1 MSTAW
6 ESSHGTHPLSPPT
19 TSTRRLPYH
28 SHFKYS
34 TLALTTTGD
43 VSHALLHH
51 AQSCT
56 LFTSH
61 PRCLFTSRLH
71 QFHDCPTHLTVEA
84 SPIPSTKH
92 ASDQG
97 KRVWNEWKPFP
108 FLFLYVHFSPAPL
121 TLCLF
126 PLSRPPRYLVTRVLS
141 SLLFS
146 LLMYIQAYFHAH
158 DQIGSNH
165 RFHQLLQG
173 MTMRG
178 MGQRG
183 GGGGGGGGEG
193 EGKERRL
200 RRKADSRVTF
210 SFLLSFHIQ
219 VYWSVGYSSKASEGR
234 RACGGWWYTSYDME
248 ISFLI
253 YFIQLY
259 YSFHFFLSKMPYY

>member
-1 MSTAW
+1 MRVVAWHPPPVSSNYFHAAFTLSLSFQIFNPCPYHDGRCIACPSPSCTIMHPFHQPPSLPLHLTSTPVPRLPHASHCGSLAHPLYQTCFRPGQARLKW
-6 ESSHGTHPLSPPT
+6 METIPLPLLVSSLLPCSSHSLSL
-19 TSTRRLPYH
+19 S
-28 SHFKYS
+28 S
-34 TLALTTTGD
+34 
-43 VSHALLHH
+43 
-51 AQSCT
+51 
-56 LFTSH
+56 
-61 PRCLFTSRLH
+61 
-71 QFHDCPTHLTVEA
+71 
-84 SPIPSTKH
+84 
-92 ASDQG
+92 
-97 KRVWNEWKPFP
+97 
-108 FLFLYVHFSPAPL
+108 
-121 TLCLF
+121 
-126 PLSRPPRYLVTRVLS
+126 LSRPPRYLVTRVLS

-178 MGQRG
+178 MGQRGGG

-259 YSFHFFLSKMPYY
+259 YSLHFFLSKMPYY